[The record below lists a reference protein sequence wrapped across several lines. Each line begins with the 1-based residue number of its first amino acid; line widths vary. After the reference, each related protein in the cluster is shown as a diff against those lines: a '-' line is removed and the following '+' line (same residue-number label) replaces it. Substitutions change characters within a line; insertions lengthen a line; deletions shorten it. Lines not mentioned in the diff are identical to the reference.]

1 MAKGMT
7 MGTKYGAKMNGGK
20 MAGGK
25 KKPGGKKI
33 TENKPSHMRNK

>member
-7 MGTKYGAKMNGGK
+7 MGTKYGAK